1 MFDGGLCHLRL
12 YMKKSTLLYYIGDSP
27 ESSELEHDTIS
38 SLTSPPTIFCTFQC
52 LPSIM
57 LAYSDPQDYVL
68 GH

>member
-38 SLTSPPTIFCTFQC
+38 SLASPPTIFCTFQ
-52 LPSIM
+52 
-57 LAYSDPQDYVL
+57 
-68 GH
+68 